1 MDMKSSEEVLVIY
14 EIKVPSRRSNPKNA
28 QKSIDLIVSK
38 IKENSD
44 YINFIN
50 APEII
55 EENFEGKP
63 FYKSVDVVSLGH
75 KLNQSTGKEIIINS
89 VVGHFKNKDKF
100 IDYLKNTKKTGIQN
114 IVLVGVAN
122 PKNSYPGPTIGE
134 ANKIASELG
143 INVGNICIPHRE
155 DEIKRMIDKTKNGCS
170 FFTTQL
176 LFEDKETKH
185 LLLDYDKACKM
196 NGIQPS
202 RIFLSFATLEDDYDI
217 EFFKWLGVE
226 ISKKTEDEMRKSKDM
241 KKYTADIIKTIYSSI
256 LKFKE
261 ENKINVPLGLNIAQ
275 INVRNLDASLKLIRD
290 LHELS
295 RSG

>member
-1 MDMKSSEEVLVIY
+1 
-14 EIKVPSRRSNPKNA
+14 
-28 QKSIDLIVSK
+28 
-38 IKENSD
+38 
-44 YINFIN
+44 
-50 APEII
+50 
-55 EENFEGKP
+55 
-63 FYKSVDVVSLGH
+63 
-75 KLNQSTGKEIIINS
+75 
-89 VVGHFKNKDKF
+89 
-100 IDYLKNTKKTGIQN
+100 
-114 IVLVGVAN
+114 
-122 PKNSYPGPTIGE
+122 
-134 ANKIASELG
+134 
-143 INVGNICIPHRE
+143 
-155 DEIKRMIDKTKNGCS
+155 MIDKTKNGCS

-256 LKFKE
+256 LKLKE